1 MTTRRHLELARID
14 ALDAVLGRAPAPPAP
29 IPPPLARRP
38 EEDARADEILR
49 DYVLAPYPPRR
60 DPSGGL
66 RAVNLLIESFAL
78 AGVEDEGVRV
88 IDRLRALLGAG
99 HTVWGVK
106 CVDGEL
112 GWELYV
118 YDPGR
123 ARPEAQ
129 VDAIIAALADVIP
142 PVDRRAAP
150 PRIDHHMVSLQLDV
164 RVLRG
169 LAAPTLTYYVHGDD
183 EPGASRSY
191 TLTRD
196 GLQLANLYTF
206 HDPRQDV
213 RALLARVRASV
224 HLGTPAIGVA
234 ALLWPELHRC
244 RRICIANKR
253 SADGVYWSGV
263 DTDQLAWFLGRMAWP
278 AALRASLD
286 ARRARYGHLAWD
298 VGIDV
303 AIDRATGA
311 AHPSRSAIYASC

>member
-14 ALDAVLGRAPAPPAP
+14 ALDAVLGRAPVIAAP

-38 EEDARADEILR
+38 EEDAQPDEVLR

-60 DPSGGL
+60 DPTGGL
-66 RAVNLLIESFAL
+66 RAVNLLFESFAL
-78 AGVEDEGVRV
+78 AGVEDEGARA
-88 IDRLRALLGAG
+88 IDRLRAHLGPG
-99 HTVWGVK
+99 RTVWGVK
-106 CVDGEL
+106 HDGGEL
-112 GWELYV
+112 GWELYI

-123 ARPEAQ
+123 ARPEAR
-129 VDAIIAALADVIP
+129 VDAILGALGDALP
-142 PVDRRAAP
+142 PIDRRAEP
-150 PRIDHHMVSLQLDV
+150 PHIDHHMVSVQLDA

-191 TLTRD
+191 TLTGA
-196 GLQLANLYTF
+196 GLELANLYTF
-206 HDPRQDV
+206 HDPRQEV

-224 HLGTPAIGVA
+224 HRGTPAIGA
-234 ALLWPELHRC
+234 AAMLWPELHRC

-253 SADGVYWSGV
+253 RADGVYWSGI
-263 DTDQLAWFLGRMAWP
+263 DTDQLAWFLARLGWP
-278 AALRASLD
+278 AALRTSVD

-303 AIDRATGA
+303 AIDPATGA
-311 AHPSRSAIYASC
+311 AAPIKSAVYATC